1 VNNLAYTYN
10 AKLNNV
16 DRASE
21 LARKAHELAPA
32 EPSVPDT
39 LGWVLYRQGRYQE
52 AAELL
57 EQSASKSPGRGE
69 IQFHLGMAN
78 YMMGRLDEA
87 RAALEKAVSISGDF
101 TGKDEAKSQLALL
114 SQGGTLSIPELD
126 KFAKE
131 KSNDPVTLLRLGAPS
146 AKAGTPDKAAQAC
159 EQALQANP

>member
-32 EPSVPDT
+32 EPSVQDT
-39 LGWVLYRQGRYQE
+39 LGWVLYRQGKYQE

-57 EQSASKSPGRGE
+57 EQSASKSSDKGE

-87 RAALEKAVSISGDF
+87 RAALQKAVSVPGDF
-101 TGKDEAKSQLALL
+101 PGKDEAKSRLALL
-114 SQGGTLSIPELD
+114 SQTGNLSIPDLE

-131 KSNDPVTLLRLGAPS
+131 KSNDPVALMQMDA
-146 AKAGTPDKAAQAC
+146 AYEKAGK
-159 EQALQANP
+159 